1 MNLKTYAYSLL
12 IFISVGN
19 NNSSA
24 QKEQTE
30 NDCDLALKQYNA
42 DIEKIV
48 RSSTELM
55 YSTSDLKNN
64 KVSEISD
71 DSYTKFENFNE
82 LDTEN
87 AWSAMKRILQYNK
100 DVESVL
106 TLQSYAI
113 DGVAKSYITDTKGKD
128 CL

>member
-1 MNLKTYAYSLL
+1 MNLKTYSYSLL

-24 QKEQTE
+24 QKEHPQ
-30 NDCDLALKQYNA
+30 NDCGQALKQYNT

-55 YSTSDLKNN
+55 YSASDFKNN

-71 DSYTKFENFNE
+71 DSYVTFENFNE
-82 LDTEN
+82 LDTVN
-87 AWSAMKRILQYNK
+87 AWSAMERILHYNK
-100 DVESVL
+100 DVEKIL
-106 TLQSYAI
+106 NLQSYAY
-113 DGVAKSYITDTKGKD
+113 DGITNTYLKTTKGKD